1 MSKNRRRGA
10 RRAQPEQQAPQEEA
24 APQQHLPP
32 TPPMTIE
39 QMFLMQTQAVQAIG
53 QTLATMQQVQQQP
66 PPPQPPVQVQMP
78 QVPRDKRA
86 EFMRGHPLVFAHS
99 ADPMDAEDWL
109 RTVERELHTASA
121 MIVRRCCMVPNS

>member
-1 MSKNRRRGA
+1 MSENRRRGA

-32 TPPMTIE
+32 PAPMTIE
-39 QMFLMQTQAVQAIG
+39 HMFLMQTQAVQAIG
-53 QTLATMQQVQQQP
+53 QKLAAMQQVQQQP

-78 QVPRDKRA
+78 QVPRDKRT
-86 EFMRGHPLVFAHS
+86 EFMRGHPPVFAHS

-109 RTVERELHTASA
+109 RTMEH
-121 MIVRRCCMVPNS
+121 